1 MKKIIS
7 ICSILLLQA
16 ITGLAQVKQGKVLY
30 IADFTGVYEKSL
42 KKGNLEMASFIKGV
56 AKVSKEI
63 KLQLVFD
70 ETQSSFTHGKAMPTD
85 FDAETYNRA
94 AELSLDGDY
103 YSNISTKQLLK
114 TVKDNKTYLISM
126 RPLQPADW
134 KLSKES
140 KKIGKYTCYKAIS
153 SKSVQGPKGVVH
165 IALTAWYAPE
175 IPVRFGPKQ
184 YSNLP
189 GLILEVQEGEVVYR
203 CVAITLNKSPKET
216 ISVPV
221 KGTRITE
228 ADYEKII
235 DRRLQQFKRGNTAR

>member
-1 MKKIIS
+1 MKKILS
-7 ICSILLLQA
+7 IYAILLLCSVA
-16 ITGLAQVKQGKVLY
+16 GFAQVKHGKVTY
-30 IADFTGVYEKSL
+30 IADFTGVYDKSL
-42 KKGNLEMASFIKGV
+42 KKGNLEMASFIKAI

-70 ETQSSFTHGKAMPTD
+70 ETQSSFTRGKAMPTD
-85 FDAETYNRA
+85 FDAETYNSA
-94 AELSLDGDY
+94 ADLSLDGEY
-103 YSNISTKQLLK
+103 YTNINTKELLK
-114 TVKDNKTYLISM
+114 TVKDNKTYLISL

-140 KKIGKYTCYKAIS
+140 KKIGKYTCYKASS
-153 SKSVQGPKGVVH
+153 SKSVAGPKGIVNV
-165 IALTAWYAPE
+165 ALAAWYAPE

-203 CVAITLNKSPKET
+203 CVGISLNQSGKEN
-216 ISVPV
+216 INVPV

-228 ADYEKII
+228 AAYDKII
-235 DRRLQQFKRGNTAR
+235 DRRLQEFKRGTTTR